1 MLIERVT
8 GPHVEGRALCQAIE
22 WGQEKRKAA
31 SEEGTSGSKK
41 LKKVIGFPAW
51 LRLRCETVKQSL
63 RWFLRGCMP
72 NPMTSCI
79 EI

>member
-41 LKKVIGFPAW
+41 LKKVI
-51 LRLRCETVKQSL
+51 CV
-63 RWFLRGCMP
+63 
-72 NPMTSCI
+72 
-79 EI
+79 